1 MVEAEWEIASH
12 ACRWI
17 EYRDMKEEAERAD
30 IAESIRLQTAV
41 TGSRPLGWYTG
52 RFSTNTKRLLSEEG
66 GFLYFADSYADDLPY
81 WERVNG
87 KPELIV
93 PYTLDNNDMRF
104 ALAQGFNTGED
115 FARYL
120 IDAFDVLYR
129 EGLEGRPKMMSVGLH
144 NRLVGR
150 PGRFAGLIRFLDH
163 VQRHDRVWLCRRV
176 EIARH
181 WRATHPATP

>member
-1 MVEAEWEIASH
+1 MPEDA
-12 ACRWI
+12 
-17 EYRDMKEEAERAD
+17 KRAD
-30 IAESIRLQTAV
+30 IAWSIRLQTAA
-41 TGSRPLGWYTG
+41 GSRPLGWYTG
-52 RFSTNTKRLLSEEG
+52 RFSAKTKRLLWEEG

-81 WERVNG
+81 WERANG

-93 PYTLDNNDMRF
+93 SYTLDNNDMRF
-104 ALAQGFNTGED
+104 GVAQGFNTGED

-129 EGLEGRPKMMSVGLH
+129 EGLEGRPKVMSVGLH

-150 PGRFAGLIRFLDH
+150 PGRFAGLIRLLDH

-181 WRATHPATP
+181 WRATHPAR